1 MSSTATPIPP
11 RLIDLMVEDATQGLS
26 PQDEMELSNAI
37 AQDEALRVEA
47 EAYAMAATAVE
58 LSLTQPQQVEALPDA
73 LRAKLIETASQ
84 IVHTAQPEL
93 KLSGTNA
100 AKANKPAAFSFTDGK
115 MFGWYAAI
123 AALVALVLVL
133 VGPNT
138 STPTAT
144 GPGDD
149 VASAEP
155 TYDELLAQAETVA
168 ASWGFNADG
177 GDERFANCT
186 GEVIWNAEAQT
197 GYMKLAGLPVNDP
210 TQEQYQLWIVDPARD
225 AEPIDGGVFDITAQ
239 GEVIVPID
247 AKLRSDS
254 PAVFAITIE
263 QPGGVVV
270 SEGPLQALA
279 VVNKG

>member
-1 MSSTATPIPP
+1 MSSTTKNIPP

-26 PQDEMELSNAI
+26 PQDEMELSAAL
-37 AQDEALRVEA
+37 AQDDALRIEA

-58 LSLTQPQQVEALPDA
+58 LSLTKPTQAEALPNA
-73 LRAKLIETASQ
+73 LRTKLIETASK
-84 IVHTAQPEL
+84 IIHTAKPEL
-93 KLSGTNA
+93 KLTGTA
-100 AKANKPAAFSFTDGK
+100 ATPTTKPAGFSFTDGK

-123 AALVALVLVL
+123 AALVALALVL
-133 VGPNT
+133 VGPNAST
-138 STPTAT
+138 ST

-149 VASAEP
+149 VAAAQP
-155 TYDELLAQAETVA
+155 TYDQLLAQADTVT

-177 GDERFANCT
+177 GDEAYANAT
-186 GEVIWNAEAQT
+186 GEVIWNPKVQT

-210 TQEQYQLWIVDPARD
+210 TEIQYQLWIVDPARD

-239 GEVIVPID
+239 GEVIIPID

-254 PAVFAITIE
+254 PAVFAITVE

-270 SEGPLQALA
+270 SEGPLQVVAA
-279 VVNKG
+279 VAKS